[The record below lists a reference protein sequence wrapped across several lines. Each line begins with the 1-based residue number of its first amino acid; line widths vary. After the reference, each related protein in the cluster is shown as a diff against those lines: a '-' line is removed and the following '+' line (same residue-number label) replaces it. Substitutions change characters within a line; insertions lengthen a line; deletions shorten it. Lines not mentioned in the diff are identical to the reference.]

1 VNTDPVYE
9 LDPDLGSSIKTF
21 ANSIP
26 GLLSNLGNI
35 VTPSKLI
42 KDTAVPV
49 TLTDRLSH
57 PSVPTLSRSDVQV
70 VDPGSR
76 FELEVSQVRHD
87 LSVRHHAEAFGREL
101 QLQPTRRCVISFSG
115 VSLNE

>member
-57 PSVPTLSRSDVQV
+57 PSVPTLSRSYTSVPR
-70 VDPGSR
+70 PGR
-76 FELEVSQVRHD
+76 MFKL
-87 LSVRHHAEAFGREL
+87 
-101 QLQPTRRCVISFSG
+101 
-115 VSLNE
+115 